1 MRYEFSE
8 IYELLFESQV
18 TIMKR
23 SLKLKIKTLKF
34 SNRLK
39 KQDKNIQDFE
49 MIPIDLKEVEE

>member
-23 SLKLKIKTLKF
+23 SLKLKIKALKF

>member
-23 SLKLKIKTLKF
+23 SLKLKIKAFKF